1 MKPGILLAVCVVVL
15 PLSAAAQE
23 RVDVFADPQNL
34 QVLSESISS
43 AELSATMR
51 GFAMGLGV
59 RCETCHVGE
68 AGQPLSTFDFAS
80 DEKAMK
86 QKARLMLEM
95 LGEIND
101 KQVARLDDVE
111 KASRVE
117 VRCMTCHR
125 GQPQPRLIED
135 VMDEQLAENGIDGAV
150 GEYRRLRNENYGSH
164 SFDFSEY
171 VLPMYAQRLAGQG
184 DVHAAIALTALNAEN
199 FPESD
204 YTQFSL
210 GELHAVAGE
219 VELALKH
226 YTRAIE
232 LKPSNERFLG
242 PRIKALEQGMH
253 GDGN

>member
-1 MKPGILLAVCVVVL
+1 MRLPILIAMSVLALALTV
-15 PLSAAAQE
+15 SAQE

-34 QVLSESISS
+34 QVLPESIDS

-80 DEKAMK
+80 DEKTMK
-86 QKARLMLEM
+86 QKARLMLQM
-95 LGEIND
+95 LQEINGE
-101 KQVARLDDVE
+101 QVARLDDIE

-125 GQPQPRLIED
+125 GQPQPKLIED
-135 VMDEQLAENGIDGAV
+135 VMDEHLAVDGIDGAIA
-150 GEYRRLRNENYGSH
+150 EYRRLREANFGSH

-171 VLPMYAQRLAGQG
+171 VLPMYAQRIAGQG
-184 DVHAAIALTALNAEN
+184 DINAAIAFTTLNAEN

-210 GELHAVAGE
+210 GEFHAAAGD
-219 VELALKH
+219 VELALEH

-232 LKPSNERFLG
+232 LKPSNERFIG
-242 PRIKALEQGMH
+242 PKMRALQE
-253 GDGN
+253 N